1 LWAKSGSKFDC
12 RWALE
17 DCQTASFSKN
27 SPFAS
32 GDGPEGRACHLR
44 RSEGPACQVRRS
56 EGRACHLRRSEG
68 PACQVRVS
76 EGRACHVRL
85 SGSDDRS
92 PFCGHDKRAPPI
104 PFPEGPACQVRF
116 SNYGPVGQIGGPGST
131 RRTLLVGAIHEL
143 PLRNFVHV
151 ACRRFFAKWGW
162 LRLPPLLAIFF
173 SIPDSQ
179 KFLYEI
185 SFVRPLIMWW
195 GNPADWACSIE
206 PPYSARLPP
215 GNMSTTF
222 TGRDF
227 VAKTSHTWRRRTYAV
242 DPADTSG
249 LSGQCS
255 RS

>member
-1 LWAKSGSKFDC
+1 MDRRCSTSQIGPISVGAIHELPP
-12 RWALE
+12 ALVTPRG
-17 DCQTASFSKN
+17 QMTPGTTSV
-27 SPFAS
+27 P
-32 GDGPEGRACHLR
+32 LR
-44 RSEGPACQVRRS
+44 
-56 EGRACHLRRSEG
+56 
-68 PACQVRVS
+68 
-76 EGRACHVRL
+76 
-85 SGSDDRS
+85 
-92 PFCGHDKRAPPI
+92 F
-104 PFPEGPACQVRF
+104 PFPGGPC
-116 SNYGPVGQIGGPGST
+116 SSGPLFGLRLVGQIGGPGST
-131 RRTLLVGAIHEL
+131 CRTLLVGAIHEL
-143 PLRNFVHV
+143 PLQNLVHV
-151 ACRRFFAKWGW
+151 ACQRFFAKWGW

-255 RS
+255 RA